1 MRSLPKAAAVLLLAI
16 APAAAAW
23 VVTAPAAVAGARH
36 MRRGDKLPAAVLQAG
51 PTVDY
56 AAQHLRRPPD
66 GYGWFAVGGDMVM
79 ASLSSGLIV
88 EVVEG

>member
-1 MRSLPKAAAVLLLAI
+1 MRLLLQIAAALSLAI
-16 APAAAAW
+16 APAAALSI
-23 VVTAPAAVAGARH
+23 PAGFAQAATRH
-36 MRRGDKLPAAVLQAG
+36 LHRGDTLPPAVLQAG

-66 GYGWFAVGGDMVM
+66 GYGWFSVSGDMVM
-79 ASLSSGLIV
+79 ASLSSGLVV